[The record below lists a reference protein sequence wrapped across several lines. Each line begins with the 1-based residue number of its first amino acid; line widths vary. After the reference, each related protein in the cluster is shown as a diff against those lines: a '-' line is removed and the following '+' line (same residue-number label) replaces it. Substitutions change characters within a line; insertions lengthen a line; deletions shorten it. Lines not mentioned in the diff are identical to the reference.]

1 MKDGATAI
9 RLIAAMLE
17 VGKPIPWDLY
27 NRAGKLVFRR
37 GFVVRKAAN
46 IERLSGMELYIGA
59 AAGEDRDTAAG
70 PTGEAGAAAL
80 RAHSQVGPLR
90 TVDQLADRISDCFS
104 GLCLG
109 QASDGGEL
117 QQIVGAIRALFSRS
131 PDTCIAAVHFNR
143 ERSYQSLHA
152 LYSAFL
158 ALRLAAELGY
168 GDGRSGALTG
178 AALTANLG
186 MFEFHDDWASQA
198 GALDEAQQQIR
209 LRHPR
214 LSVERLRASGISD
227 PVWLAA
233 VLHHHERC
241 DGGGYPEGLEEAAI
255 PEEALVLGL
264 IDRYL
269 ACVLPRQ
276 GRTAMFPGEALKRL
290 YGDAA
295 IYGAARVEH
304 FISAIGIY
312 PPGVAVVLANGEVA
326 VVTRRGEDD
335 AAHPVVVGVRQPG
348 GGYLDPQPLRQTR
361 EPPYRIVRPYR
372 PSKGEVVPALLV
384 KAWR

>member
-1 MKDGATAI
+1 MKDGATAT

-59 AAGEDRDTAAG
+59 PTGEDRDTAAR

-104 GLCLG
+104 GICLG

-168 GDGRSGALTG
+168 DDGRSGALTG
-178 AALTANLG
+178 AAPYIA
-186 MFEFHDDWASQA
+186 AS
-198 GALDEAQQQIR
+198 
-209 LRHPR
+209 P
-214 LSVERLRASGISD
+214 
-227 PVWLAA
+227 
-233 VLHHHERC
+233 
-241 DGGGYPEGLEEAAI
+241 
-255 PEEALVLGL
+255 
-264 IDRYL
+264 
-269 ACVLPRQ
+269 
-276 GRTAMFPGEALKRL
+276 
-290 YGDAA
+290 
-295 IYGAARVEH
+295 
-304 FISAIGIY
+304 
-312 PPGVAVVLANGEVA
+312 
-326 VVTRRGEDD
+326 
-335 AAHPVVVGVRQPG
+335 
-348 GGYLDPQPLRQTR
+348 
-361 EPPYRIVRPYR
+361 
-372 PSKGEVVPALLV
+372 
-384 KAWR
+384 